1 MGVINCCPS
10 VSNMTDAEMD
20 FISTTAN
27 PDFAALEAG
36 EPSTN
41 RNAPTNNATS
51 SKGNGFF
58 ADSRFSWL
66 FNQEEEP
73 EEEEE
78 KPLLE
83 ELDIDLKDIFYKIR
97 CVLLP
102 FRIDREILLSSPD
115 FWGPMLVIC
124 AYSMLL
130 VWGQFRVISWVFT
143 VWLCGSFI
151 IFVLTRALGAEI
163 TFSQTVGI
171 VGYSLLPQ
179 VLTALLLVFTGFS
192 LSSLIIGI
200 IKAVGILWSSLSA
213 GSLLASADIERKRF
227 LSPHKSV
234 LESSNNG
241 TEKKSF

>member
-1 MGVINCCPS
+1 MGQASPIR
-10 VSNMTDAEMD
+10 
-20 FISTTAN
+20 ST
-27 PDFAALEAG
+27 
-36 EPSTN
+36 
-41 RNAPTNNATS
+41 APASS
-51 SKGNGFF
+51 SKRSGFF

-66 FNQEEEP
+66 LNQEEDA

-83 ELDIDLKDIFYKIR
+83 ELHIDLKDILYKIR

-163 TFSQTVGI
+163 SFSQTVGI

-179 VLTALLLVFTGFS
+179 VIAALVLLFISFS
-192 LSSLIIGI
+192 IPSTVIWI
-200 IKAVGILWSSLSA
+200 IKVVGILWSSLSA
-213 GSLLASADIERKRF
+213 GSLLASADIERKRI
-227 LSPHKSV
+227 LVMYP
-234 LESSNNG
+234 LMLL
-241 TEKKSF
+241 